1 MECKNCGAKNKDGA
15 ICCEVCSSPLEE
27 MISITLPI
35 WKKCPVCGYT
45 LSEEDEV
52 CRYCGNENREDD
64 EEEEYSAGGLKTFI
78 KTVTVLLVLVLLFAA
93 SFFGVQRLF

>member
-15 ICCEVCSSPLEE
+15 ICCEVCSTPLEE

-52 CRYCGNENREDD
+52 CRYCGNKTKEDDD
-64 EEEEYSAGGLKTFI
+64 EEDSAGGWKTFVKALAI
-78 KTVTVLLVLVLLFAA
+78 VFVLVLLFAA
-93 SFFGVQRLF
+93 SFFGVQKLF